1 MTLVIILLIVIVFLM
16 IILLKMNKD
25 IKYYKIVSKNLSAM
39 RVIQSMFEIMGATIP
54 SESKVKELNKV
65 IIDTYSPKYST
76 IVTFDGN
83 NYHVE
88 ATNIEVDFGDALATL
103 AEANEF
109 RGNVQKNVSKY
120 ITTSADKTL
129 GYKTAVE
136 RNVKSCMFSPIYHN
150 NTYLGYW
157 IIEDEVEN
165 AFDSMSKNEVA
176 KLKNNMGVFLENT
189 LYQNMIEA
197 AENTDKQTGF
207 YNTIFL
213 YSKAKK
219 KVADHENNTL
229 VFIQFRNLADINSTY
244 SRDVGNKMLSKAVSA
259 MKELMGNETMGV
271 RYSGAK
277 FAIIF
282 PNSTAETVHS
292 NIERMLAKIKSDA
305 IEKVDTSFVT
315 LDIQIVMSTFKK
327 QNNLE
332 KEVQRM
338 VDYVENMKD
347 IDTIKII

>member
-1 MTLVIILLIVIVFLM
+1 
-16 IILLKMNKD
+16 
-25 IKYYKIVSKNLSAM
+25 
-39 RVIQSMFEIMGATIP
+39 
-54 SESKVKELNKV
+54 
-65 IIDTYSPKYST
+65 
-76 IVTFDGN
+76 
-83 NYHVE
+83 
-88 ATNIEVDFGDALATL
+88 
-103 AEANEF
+103 
-109 RGNVQKNVSKY
+109 
-120 ITTSADKTL
+120 
-129 GYKTAVE
+129 
-136 RNVKSCMFSPIYHN
+136 MFSPIYHN

-157 IIEDEVEN
+157 MIEDEVEN
-165 AFDSMSKNEVA
+165 AFDSMSKAEVA

-219 KVADHENNTL
+219 KVADYENNTL
-229 VFIQFRNLADINSTY
+229 VFLQFKNLADINNNF
-244 SRDVGNKMLSKAVSA
+244 SREIGNKVLVKAVNV
-259 MKELMGNETMGV
+259 MKELMGNETLGI

-292 NIERMLAKIKSDA
+292 NIERMLARIKSDA
-305 IEKVDTSFVT
+305 IEKVDNTFVT
-315 LDIQIVMSTFKK
+315 LDIQIAMTTFKK

-338 VDYVENMKD
+338 VDYTENMREL
-347 IDTIKII
+347 DTIKII